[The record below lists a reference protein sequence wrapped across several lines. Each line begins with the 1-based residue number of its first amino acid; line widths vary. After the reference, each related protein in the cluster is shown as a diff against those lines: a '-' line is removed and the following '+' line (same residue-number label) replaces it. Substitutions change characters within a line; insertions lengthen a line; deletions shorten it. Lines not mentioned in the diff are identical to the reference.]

1 MDLFGGIFYNFH
13 IIFLLSACFLGFKST
28 FKHQILFLK
37 SSHFS
42 PVSFYPSFPLI
53 HPIAPESL
61 ANVWNVWTQPTVVLT
76 WPSAFQGCLEAC
88 SLLRAASSMD
98 IAALARTMHAL
109 ARDVEDQASVEQDP
123 LHPHAMGCRVAVTD
137 TTVSVLSRCF
147 LLRV

>member
-1 MDLFGGIFYNFH
+1 
-13 IIFLLSACFLGFKST
+13 
-28 FKHQILFLK
+28 
-37 SSHFS
+37 
-42 PVSFYPSFPLI
+42 
-53 HPIAPESL
+53 
-61 ANVWNVWTQPTVVLT
+61 
-76 WPSAFQGCLEAC
+76 
-88 SLLRAASSMD
+88 MD